1 MSYSHSALSIHATH
15 PLRRG
20 SGLLFVIALHLA
32 VIVAIN
38 NGTQIRGVIAS
49 VTPVKLLPLTDIPK
63 PPPIPINPFKPA
75 IPVTSTFSIPMPND
89 PVVESSPSVG
99 PASTTPQS
107 QTESNAGQVERSIVS
122 ARVDPSRPLTQ
133 PPYPTASRRNSEQG
147 RVELMLYIL
156 ANGKVGDA
164 KVAQSSGYSR
174 LDESAVKEAL
184 RSWRFIPQQENGVA
198 MPSWQRFAITFRL
211 DN

>member
-1 MSYSHSALSIHATH
+1 MSYQHSASSIHATH

-38 NGTQIRGVIAS
+38 NGTQITGVIAS
-49 VTPVKLLPLTDIPK
+49 VTPVNLLPVTDMPK
-63 PPPIPINPFKPA
+63 PPPIPVNPTKPVMPMTTTFTLP
-75 IPVTSTFSIPMPND
+75 IPSD
-89 PVVESSPSVG
+89 PVVESVPS
-99 PASTTPQS
+99 ATDTSTT
-107 QTESNAGQVERSIVS
+107 TESRGESHEGQFASSIVS

-133 PPYPTASRRNSEQG
+133 PAYPTASRRNSEQG

-156 ANGKVGDA
+156 ANGKVADA
-164 KVAQSSGYSR
+164 KIAQSSGYSR
-174 LDESAVKEAL
+174 LDESAVREAL
-184 RSWRFIPQQENGVA
+184 RSWKFIPQQENGVA
-198 MPSWQRFAITFRL
+198 TPSWQRFAITFRL